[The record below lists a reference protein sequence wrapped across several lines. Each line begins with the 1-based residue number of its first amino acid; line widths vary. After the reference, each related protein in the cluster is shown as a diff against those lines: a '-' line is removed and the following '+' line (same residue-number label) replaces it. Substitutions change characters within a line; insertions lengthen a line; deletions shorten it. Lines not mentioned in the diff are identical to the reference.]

1 VALCRLGSCAHFH
14 VEQELR
20 NAAESDQ
27 DVQCEVP
34 VAGRSGMQ
42 QATRRVVLLGA
53 CQRGKPEQRQQD
65 VCAGGIEACRCRA
78 CRERVRAAAR
88 VDVS

>member
-1 VALCRLGSCAHFH
+1 
-14 VEQELR
+14 
-20 NAAESDQ
+20 
-27 DVQCEVP
+27 
-34 VAGRSGMQ
+34 MQ

>member
-1 VALCRLGSCAHFH
+1 
-14 VEQELR
+14 
-20 NAAESDQ
+20 
-27 DVQCEVP
+27 
-34 VAGRSGMQ
+34 MQ

-53 CQRGKPEQRQQD
+53 CQRGKPEQRQRD
-65 VCAGGIEACRCRA
+65 VCAGGIEACHCRA